1 MFPTRSDTKKNP
13 PVQRHKMARGLK
25 LRIQKVEGLYYLS
38 RESKGADQLH
48 GYGAADLRLCFR
60 ICNNQVFSLPGSH
73 NLWCFDFISSHQYHF
88 SFFLGI
94 EMFAIGVGLRDNT
107 ELFGIASRKENVVSL
122 ANFDSLRGSLKQLT
136 KQICR
141 KSYDQAQSGKH
152 ARV

>member
-1 MFPTRSDTKKNP
+1 
-13 PVQRHKMARGLK
+13 
-25 LRIQKVEGLYYLS
+25 
-38 RESKGADQLH
+38 
-48 GYGAADLRLCFR
+48 
-60 ICNNQVFSLPGSH
+60 
-73 NLWCFDFISSHQYHF
+73 
-88 SFFLGI
+88 
-94 EMFAIGVGLRDNT
+94 MFAIGVGLRDNT